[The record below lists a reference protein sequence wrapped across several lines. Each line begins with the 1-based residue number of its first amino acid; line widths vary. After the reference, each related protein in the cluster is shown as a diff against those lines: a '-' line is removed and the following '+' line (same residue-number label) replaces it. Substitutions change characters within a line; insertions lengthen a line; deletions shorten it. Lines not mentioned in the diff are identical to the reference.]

1 MEFNNPSE
9 IVKTLTFGD
18 DAKQQIM
25 QGVEKLSN
33 AVKSTLGASGKCVIY
48 EDALGKPVI
57 TKDGVTVAESVVLL
71 HPVENI
77 GATLIKEAA
86 SNTVKEAGDGT
97 TTSTVLAHSLL
108 KTVNKHLNEEEVREL
123 KSGITSG
130 AEKVM
135 VYLNKASIE
144 IKGDMLKQVASISCN
159 NDTELGDKIGQAY
172 EKVGKNGV
180 VLMEESDTNET
191 YVEFVDGVQFDSGL
205 KSQHLST
212 DKNKGTATLEDP
224 YVLIVSSPIPN
235 IRRIQNVLE
244 HVIKNKRSLLI
255 VADMDQQPYQTLLA
269 NKVKGNIKV
278 NIVDLPGFGPTKQQ
292 TLEDLAIL
300 TGANIINEELGDDLD
315 LIDPDVLGKA
325 FIAVTDDKNTVLQ
338 VAEANEEVALRIM
351 DVEKQIAEE
360 TNPFFKKKLEQR
372 LSMLTGQVGIIYV
385 GADSKVELKEKKDR
399 IEDAIYATKA
409 AYKEGIVPGGGVALL
424 NASTLVKAK
433 NKGEEILLEAIRS
446 PYETI
451 LENANMPVVY
461 PQIKNRGID
470 VNFFDSDNINEE
482 FFIDFLKKNNISPD
496 YKIVLFPGRLTKW
509 KGQIEFLNIVSD
521 LKWDYN
527 VVYDEKDAVG
537 KRYRRQDAAGTP
549 FCITVDHQTKEDDT
563 VTIRH
568 RDTMKQE
575 RILISEISYKI
586 KKSISYKDW
595 LS

>member
-1 MEFNNPSE
+1 
-9 IVKTLTFGD
+9 
-18 DAKQQIM
+18 
-25 QGVEKLSN
+25 
-33 AVKSTLGASGKCVIY
+33 
-48 EDALGKPVI
+48 
-57 TKDGVTVAESVVLL
+57 
-71 HPVENI
+71 
-77 GATLIKEAA
+77 
-86 SNTVKEAGDGT
+86 
-97 TTSTVLAHSLL
+97 
-108 KTVNKHLNEEEVREL
+108 
-123 KSGITSG
+123 
-130 AEKVM
+130 
-135 VYLNKASIE
+135 
-144 IKGDMLKQVASISCN
+144 MLKQVASISCN

-325 FIAVTDDKNTVLQ
+325 FKAVTDDKNTVLQ

-470 VNFFDSDNINEE
+470 VKTGKDVNMIKAGI
-482 FFIDFLKKNNISPD
+482 IDPVLVTKTALKNAVSVVNTIISAD
-496 YKIVLFPGRLTKW
+496 CIISNKRL
-509 KGQIEFLNIVSD
+509 
-521 LKWDYN
+521 
-527 VVYDEKDAVG
+527 A
-537 KRYRRQDAAGTP
+537 
-549 FCITVDHQTKEDDT
+549 
-563 VTIRH
+563 
-568 RDTMKQE
+568 
-575 RILISEISYKI
+575 
-586 KKSISYKDW
+586 
-595 LS
+595 